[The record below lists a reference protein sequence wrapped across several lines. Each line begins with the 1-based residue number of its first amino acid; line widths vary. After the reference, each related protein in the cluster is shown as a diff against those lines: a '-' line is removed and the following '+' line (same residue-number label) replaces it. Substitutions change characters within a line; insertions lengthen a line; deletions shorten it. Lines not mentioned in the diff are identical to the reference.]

1 MATLHDLLAEHTDLS
16 DAAAQHLQRLVA
28 EWQLL
33 ADLSFADY
41 VMAVRGED
49 GRLVYVAQ
57 VRPNTTSTLFQHDE
71 VGHAVDSTATPYGGN
86 PLVARAYTRGCIER
100 DDVPRRH
107 GGVLIERIAVPVRYG
122 DEVIAVLGLAG
133 VVTGTLPPSPLES
146 AYRDA
151 AGALRQMVLEGTFPL
166 DEANTLG
173 LSTPRAGD
181 GFIRL
186 DGDGRVVYA
195 SPNAVS
201 AVHRM
206 GWKAELGH
214 ARLAD
219 AFAELLTDPF
229 DAADVSTML
238 DAACIGTE
246 GRSGSGSRIGENGLP
261 TADMPLRMELDAK
274 RASVLVRVVPLR
286 SGGQTRG
293 AVLLIRD
300 VTEVKRRDLA
310 LISKDATIREIHHRV
325 KNNLQSVSALLRL
338 QARRSGNPETITA
351 LTEAVRRVSS
361 IALVHEMLSGSVDEE
376 VDLDAVVDRLI
387 PTLVDVGAPG
397 QGSESVSVRR
407 GSRLGVLPADLAMP
421 LVQVLT
427 EVVQNSIEH
436 GFAEDPG
443 DTASRTRLRDGA
455 QIVVDGERDLRG
467 LTVRVTDNG
476 AGVPAGFDLA
486 ASNRLGL
493 QIVRT
498 LVNNDLGGTID
509 ITPGDDGGTVVELQ
523 IPLH

>member
-16 DAAAQHLQRLVA
+16 DPAALHLQRLVA

-41 VMAVRGED
+41 VLAVPGADHRQ
-49 GRLVYVAQ
+49 VYVAQ
-57 VRPNTTSTLFQHDE
+57 VRPNTASTLFPHDE
-71 VGHAVDSTATPYGGN
+71 VGHRVDSPASPQGAN
-86 PLVARAYTRGCIER
+86 PFVTRAFVSGRIER
-100 DDVPRRH
+100 DDVARRF
-107 GGVLIERIAVPVRYG
+107 GDLLVERIAVPVTFG
-122 DEVIAVLGLAG
+122 GEVIAVLGRTGDAS
-133 VVTGTLPPSPLES
+133 GTLPPSPLES

-151 AGALRQMVLEGTFPL
+151 ADALCQMVVEGTFPL

-186 DGDGRVVYA
+186 DAGGRVVYA

-206 GWKAELGH
+206 GWTAELGH

-219 AFAELLTDPF
+219 VFAQLLTDPF
-229 DAADVSTML
+229 DAVDVAATLS
-238 DAACIGTE
+238 AACGERDGGT
-246 GRSGSGSRIGENGLP
+246 GAALP
-261 TADMPLRMELDAK
+261 AADLPLRMELDAR
-274 RASVLVRVVPLR
+274 RASVLIRAVPLR
-286 SGGQTRG
+286 SRGQSRG
-293 AVLLIRD
+293 AALLIRD

-338 QARRSGNPETITA
+338 QARRSGNAETTVA

-387 PTLVDVGAPG
+387 PTLADVGAP
-397 QGSESVSVRR
+397 SPFAATIRVRR

-427 EVVQNSIEH
+427 EVMQNAIEH
-436 GFAEDPG
+436 GFTGETPAP
-443 DTASRTRLRDGA
+443 T
-455 QIVVDGERDLRG
+455 IVVDGERDLRG

-476 AGVPAGFDLA
+476 VGVPAGFDLD
-486 ASNRLGL
+486 SSDRLGL

-498 LVNNDLGGTID
+498 LVSNDLGGRIS
-509 ITPGDDGGTVVELQ
+509 IGPNPGAPGTLVELK